1 MKKNNEMGRLKEE
14 FREFSSLEGIS
25 VPKNLSENI
34 FKKIRA
40 DLNPPATMVF
50 LKVTFIHLFV
60 GLATLAFCPQFGV
73 SFTSSMGLMT
83 YLMQY
88 GEAVCMMGCGA
99 LFIGAS
105 LLAASLLLRPE
116 EVKVIHRNRILQITS
131 LASLSV
137 IVLSMM
143 SGDVAITLGLVW
155 MLGAIVGGAASLQVG
170 WTIRRFAVQGTL

>member
-73 SFTSSMGLMT
+73 SFTSS
-83 YLMQY
+83 
-88 GEAVCMMGCGA
+88 
-99 LFIGAS
+99 
-105 LLAASLLLRPE
+105 
-116 EVKVIHRNRILQITS
+116 
-131 LASLSV
+131 
-137 IVLSMM
+137 
-143 SGDVAITLGLVW
+143 
-155 MLGAIVGGAASLQVG
+155 
-170 WTIRRFAVQGTL
+170 IRRSRLHDGLWCAFHRRELTRRESFTPPRRS